1 MSCPDCFRGG
11 LTTTTATGKE
21 TTIHGLPTYVAE
33 PENGNAPKGIV
44 VIITD
49 AFGWNFVNNRVMAD
63 RYAKGGGF
71 LVYCPDFM
79 DGNAMNP
86 RAISLFDKIMEPA
99 SWLTTI
105 FFKPLYVFQAMTIA
119 IPWKMKTKIPITHP
133 KVVSFFQALRSSE
146 PPFPTNNLKIGVAGF
161 CWGGKHTILLAQDDL
176 SSRVQRHQSQA
187 KSTTPEQLIDC
198 AFTAHPSYIEVP
210 NDIEAV
216 KVPLSVAIGD
226 KDSAM
231 KAPQIDQMKEILQV
245 KQKGN
250 SEVSILQGAKH
261 GFAIRTH
268 PDDKDELE
276 CANRAEA
283 QAIDWFKRWSA

>member
-21 TTIHGLPTYVAE
+21 TMIHGLPTYVAE
-33 PENGNAPKGIV
+33 PENGDVPKGIV

-49 AFGWNFVNNRVMAD
+49 AFGWDFVNNRVMAD
-63 RYAKGGGF
+63 RYARIGGF

-105 FFKPLYVFQAMTIA
+105 FFKPIYIFQAMTIA
-119 IPWKMKTKIPITHP
+119 IPWKTKTKIPITHP

-161 CWGGKHTILLAQDDL
+161 CWGGKHAILLAQDDL

-187 KSTTPEQLIDC
+187 KSTTLEPLIDC
-198 AFTAHPSYIEVP
+198 EFTAHPSYIEVP
-210 NDIEAV
+210 DDVEAV
-216 KVPLSVAIGD
+216 KTPLSVSIGD
-226 KDSAM
+226 NDSAM
-231 KAPQIDQMKEILQV
+231 KAPQIDQMKEILQM
-245 KQKGN
+245 KHKGN
-250 SEVSILQGAKH
+250 SEVSIFRGAKH

-276 CANRAEA
+276 CANKAEA
-283 QAIDWFKRWSA
+283 QAIDWFKRWFA

>member
-21 TTIHGLPTYVAE
+21 TMIHGLPTYVAE
-33 PENGNAPKGIV
+33 PENGNVPKGIV

-49 AFGWNFVNNRVMAD
+49 AFGWDFVNNSVLAD
-63 RYAKGGGF
+63 R
-71 LVYCPDFM
+71 
-79 DGNAMNP
+79 NAMNP
-86 RAISLFDKIMEPA
+86 RAFSLFDRIMEPA

-105 FFKPLYVFQAMTIA
+105 FLKPIYIFQAMTIA
-119 IPWKMKTKIPITHP
+119 IPWKTKTKIPITHP
-133 KVVSFFQALRSSE
+133 KVVSFFQALRSSK

-176 SSRVQRHQSQA
+176 SSRVQRRQSQA
-187 KSTTPEQLIDC
+187 KSTTPEPLID
-198 AFTAHPSYIEVP
+198 FKI
-210 NDIEAV
+210 
-216 KVPLSVAIGD
+216 PLSVSIGD
-226 KDSAM
+226 NDSAM

-245 KQKGN
+245 KHKGN

-276 CANRAEA
+276 CANKAEA
-283 QAIDWFKRWSA
+283 QAIDWFKRWFA